1 MLNAL
6 SEELNWTNT
15 ENGALA
21 YHDTGDACLNL
32 FSTAGALREA
42 SAKRLKDMFL
52 AAYAENPVYAMR
64 ILFYQRDT
72 RGGLGE
78 RSVFRQLLQ
87 YAATIYPESVR
98 KNLQWIPEYGRFDD
112 CMVLL
117 NTPCEPEL
125 IQLIQKQL
133 QQDRQDMLEE
143 KPISLLAKWLPS
155 VHTSNQNVCRQ
166 AKLLC
171 KRLHLSEKAYRKML
185 SQLRTY
191 ADVLEKRLCRKDY
204 TFDYA
209 KLPSRALYKYQKAFC
224 KHDRQRYSEF
234 LERAEQEK
242 GLLKAGQL
250 FPYEIVR
257 DCIELEENAMFYDDI
272 AQKQRIL
279 DVTWKSLPDYMPEQN
294 AIAVVDGSG
303 SMYWN
308 YSGDVMPIHVAV
320 SLGIYCAERNE
331 GYFHNHFITFSD
343 NPRLI
348 ALKGEDIFQK
358 VEHCMS
364 YNEVSNTNLEKV
376 FRLILQ
382 SAVQH
387 HVPPEELPK
396 VIYVISDMEFD
407 EQSGN
412 GVTIFQQMK
421 QAYQAA
427 GYQLPAVVY
436 WNVCSR
442 NRQFPVKKDDTGA
455 VLVSGCSPFTF
466 QSAVCMTT
474 PEKYM
479 QQVLEGERYC
489 RISA

>member
-1 MLNAL
+1 M
-6 SEELNWTNT
+6 
-15 ENGALA
+15 
-21 YHDTGDACLNL
+21 
-32 FSTAGALREA
+32 
-42 SAKRLKDMFL
+42 
-52 AAYAENPVYAMR
+52 
-64 ILFYQRDT
+64 
-72 RGGLGE
+72 
-78 RSVFRQLLQ
+78 
-87 YAATIYPESVR
+87 
-98 KNLQWIPEYGRFDD
+98 
-112 CMVLL
+112 
-117 NTPCEPEL
+117 
-125 IQLIQKQL
+125 
-133 QQDRQDMLEE
+133 
-143 KPISLLAKWLPS
+143 
-155 VHTSNQNVCRQ
+155 
-166 AKLLC
+166 
-171 KRLHLSEKAYRKML
+171 
-185 SQLRTY
+185 
-191 ADVLEKRLCRKDY
+191 
-204 TFDYA
+204 
-209 KLPSRALYKYQKAFC
+209 
-224 KHDRQRYSEF
+224 
-234 LERAEQEK
+234 
-242 GLLKAGQL
+242 LKAGQL

-308 YSGDVMPIHVAV
+308 FSGDVMPIHVAV

-364 YNEVSNTNLEKV
+364 YNEVSNTDLEKV

-382 SAVQH
+382 SVVQH
-387 HVPPEELPK
+387 HVPSEELPK

-421 QAYQAA
+421 QEYQAA